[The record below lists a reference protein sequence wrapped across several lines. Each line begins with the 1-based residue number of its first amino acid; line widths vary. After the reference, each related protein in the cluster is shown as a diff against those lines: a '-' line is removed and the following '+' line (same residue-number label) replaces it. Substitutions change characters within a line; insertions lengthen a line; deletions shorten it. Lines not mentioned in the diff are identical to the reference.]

1 VSRLTAAVPPLTAVV
16 GVVAGAVV
24 GLGVRSH
31 RPVYHDAFAASAA
44 GTLLYVVILV
54 LGAVAGVYSMP
65 AGEPGL
71 GPSAAVAF
79 FEPLVF
85 FPVFV
90 VETLVVA
97 ILVKRLRIR
106 VVGDDTIEFS

>member
-1 VSRLTAAVPPLTAVV
+1 VSRLTAAVPSLAAVV

-44 GTLLYVVILV
+44 GTLLYVVILGV
-54 LGAVAGVYSMP
+54 GTVAGVYSMP
-65 AGEPGL
+65 AGEPGV
-71 GPSAAVAF
+71 GPSAAAAF
-79 FEPLVF
+79 SEPLVF

-97 ILVKRLRIR
+97 TLVKRLRIWI
-106 VVGDDTIEFS
+106 VGDDTVAFS